1 MYFLIDINFAC
12 KLRFESKLTDSIIM
26 TNVIFEKWKFRELK
40 YKAERKAATM
50 GILYYDDFENA
61 EEMQK
66 RVETEA
72 EESNRKVYQ
81 KKIKKVIWFI
91 P

>member
-1 MYFLIDINFAC
+1 
-12 KLRFESKLTDSIIM
+12 
-26 TNVIFEKWKFRELK
+26 
-40 YKAERKAATM
+40 M

-81 KKIKKVIWFI
+81 KKLKK
-91 P
+91 